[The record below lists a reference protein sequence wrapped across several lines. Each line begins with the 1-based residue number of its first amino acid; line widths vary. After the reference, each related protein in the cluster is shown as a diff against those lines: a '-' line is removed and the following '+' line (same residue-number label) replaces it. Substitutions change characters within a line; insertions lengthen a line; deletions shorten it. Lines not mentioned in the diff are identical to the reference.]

1 MKKTV
6 NILILMV
13 VFLIGTNVAVIINY
27 QNHLRK
33 ERKVMMHRVEM
44 PDFQSGQYFRDAL
57 QLNEEQVI
65 QFRQYRQSYNR
76 QANRVLSDMQTI
88 RHSMLKQLESVKPN
102 PEKLHSL
109 SDDLGNK
116 HKELKELT
124 FEYYFNLQSVL
135 DPEQQK
141 IMVDIFQAML
151 TYEGYAET
159 PDHHQGGPR
168 RGGQQGQGGRY
179 QEPAVSDTSKYIY

>member
-1 MKKTV
+1 M
-6 NILILMV
+6 
-13 VFLIGTNVAVIINY
+13 FGTNVAVIINY

-33 ERKVMMHRVEM
+33 ERRVMIHRMEM

-65 QFRQYRQSYNR
+65 QFRQYRQSYHR
-76 QANRVLSDMQTI
+76 MANRVLSEMQNI
-88 RHSMLKQLESVKPN
+88 RGRMLKKLESVEPVN
-102 PEKLHSL
+102 EELQSL

-116 HKELKELT
+116 HKVLKELT
-124 FEYYFNLQSVL
+124 FEYYYNLQGVL

-141 IMVDIFQAML
+141 VMVDIFQAML

-159 PDHHQGGPR
+159 PGPNQGGVR
-168 RGGQQGQGGRY
+168 RGGQQGQGSRY
-179 QEPAVSDTSKYIY
+179 QDPVVSDTTNLFN